1 MSINILNDNFYFYN
15 NPIGFGSFSTVFKG
29 TNYNSNKEVAIKKI
43 NKIIDKRH
51 FDNEIKLMKSLS
63 HINIIKLYDVIYKT
77 KKEVY
82 IVLEYCNEGD
92 LSNYI
97 ETKINTFD
105 NKYFYEILDALE
117 YLYKKE
123 ILHRDI
129 KPENILIH
137 NNSIKITDF
146 GFAKSFEKNELIT
159 TFCGSPLYMAPE
171 IILNREYN
179 YSSDIWSLGVVLY
192 ELLTKEHPY
201 SCDSKD
207 ELWSK
212 IKNNSL
218 NINFDIIESINK
230 KKIIRQLLTYDHK
243 NRITW
248 KNLFIC
254 ITEARERSISF
265 TEQKTYPIELSR
277 SLFINKKQKDYLA
290 YSVCLNNKIK
300 VVNYD
305 DCKVISSSAPN
316 KLGSFYMKKY
326 IKNTKDT
333 KGNIPIMGT
342 HIPHSNSSVFSSYL
356 TKSVSTLRGFFSN

>member
-63 HINIIKLYDVIYKT
+63 HTNIIKLYDVVHKT

-82 IVLEYCNEGD
+82 LILEYCNEGD

-97 ETKINTFD
+97 EAKINIYD
-105 NKYFYEILDALE
+105 NKYYYEILDALE

-137 NNSIKITDF
+137 NNTIKITDF

-192 ELLTKEHPY
+192 ELITKEHPY

-207 ELWSK
+207 ELWDK
-212 IKNNSL
+212 ITNNSL
-218 NINFDIIESINK
+218 NINFDLIDSLNK
-230 KKIIRQLLTYDHK
+230 NTIIRQLLTFDCNK
-243 NRITW
+243 RINW
-248 KNLFIC
+248 KNLFVC
-254 ITEARERSISF
+254 INEARERSHSF
-265 TEQKTYPIELSR
+265 TEHKTHPSELSQ
-277 SLFINKKQKDYLA
+277 SLFITKKPKEYLA
-290 YSVCLNNKIK
+290 SSMCVNNTINVIK
-300 VVNYD
+300 YD
-305 DCKVISSSAPN
+305 DCRVISSSAPN

-326 IKNTKDT
+326 IKNNKKKD
-333 KGNIPIMGT
+333 GNIPIMGT

-356 TKSVSTLRGFFSN
+356 TKSVSTLRGFFSS